1 MRIWREYLIDIH
13 PNLNP
18 PARGA
23 VTTVDG
29 RELVTLGT
37 LVLTFEIGAD
47 SFPVKAHVIE
57 GLAFDVIIGR
67 DFLKEFCS
75 GVDFMNNEV
84 EFVHADNPLTFDFGD
99 LDDDPD
105 VDDSKFVSSVHA
117 DYSFTISPR

>member
-1 MRIWREYLIDIH
+1 MRARVWREYLIDIH

-37 LVLTFEIGAD
+37 LFLTFELGAD

-67 DFLKEFCS
+67 DFLKEFCP
-75 GVDFMNNEV
+75 GIDFMNNVV
-84 EFVHADNPLTFDFGD
+84 EFVLYMLTIHI
-99 LDDDPD
+99 LLIL
-105 VDDSKFVSSVHA
+105 V
-117 DYSFTISPR
+117 TLMMTLMQMIQNL